1 MVLQEKSLQGMVKAA
16 LLIAGIA
23 GLSVSNPAIAAPLFQ
38 AAPDSTS
45 AEPDQSGDVIINT
58 EEDQAD
64 APTPEPS
71 AEPSATT
78 TTSNNRFSCQAM
90 NGEYM
95 VMYNPESQPGKLYPW
110 AKPTAMGGGWS
121 AERRCMEISRRLEA
135 YRPDGLLE
143 MKTNIE
149 NGYNVVCVTTQ
160 KISDCRIVLT
170 VPQGQSAMQTRDRV
184 FDNLSVADRGV
195 ETSAVN
201 TFVGGNDALGQVG
214 QLLNGLPRI
223 GSRRDRSVDSG
234 INLRPYLDRADGGT
248 GKFLRGNGNSATP
261 GLRLNPDQFR

>member
-1 MVLQEKSLQGMVKAA
+1 VVLQEKTLQGMVKAA
-16 LLIAGIA
+16 LLIMGVTA
-23 GLSVSNPAIAAPLFQ
+23 LSLNGGAIAAPLFQ

-45 AEPDQSGDVIINT
+45 AEPNESGDVIINT
-58 EEDQAD
+58 EEGQTGAPAPESSAD
-64 APTPEPS
+64 PNV
-71 AEPSATT
+71 TT
-78 TTSNNRFSCQAM
+78 TASSNRFSCQAM

-95 VMYNPESQPGKLYPW
+95 VMYNPESQPGKFYPW
-110 AKPTAMGGGWS
+110 AKPMAMGGGWS

-214 QLLNGLPRI
+214 QLLNGLPSI
-223 GSRRDRSVDSG
+223 GSRRDRSLDSG

-248 GKFLRGNGNSATP
+248 GKYLRGNGNSTAP